1 MKSLIFSIIKLL
13 MSLVFQYSIFM
24 GSWYFVVYAGYSF
37 YSDYELLYWVVFIT
51 AFLLS
56 EGGIYLLYTVKPLE
70 KRIYRNIYTIVYMG
84 IHVIAVII
92 FAIMFF
98 LPLFLK
104 LLNIMF
110 SIYISL
116 VNVIF

>member
-24 GSWYFVVYAGYSF
+24 GSWHFAVYAGYSF

-70 KRIYRNIYTIVYMG
+70 KRMYRNIYTIVYMG

-92 FAIMFF
+92 FAVMFF